1 MASTLRAAAVGIAM
15 AVVSHPVQGQVVSR
29 VSAAEM
35 QAALARS
42 DESDSRGGL
51 FRAAHDNNAQFIL
64 NRRTSPSVIEL
75 HCLWDDL
82 LVVRSGAG
90 TLLHGSKLRGLGR
103 YGAGEWW
110 ATGIV
115 EAGEVTLAAGDVLRI
130 PAGQAHTILPLGDTP
145 LVYLVVKVRT
155 FDERACGSPPRRG
168 S

>member
-1 MASTLRAAAVGIAM
+1 MASARSAAAVVFAM
-15 AVVSHPVQGQVVSR
+15 AIVSHPLHGQAVSR

-75 HCLWDDL
+75 HCMWDDW
-82 LVVRSGAG
+82 LVIRSGAG
-90 TLLHGSKLRGLGR
+90 TLRHGSKLRGLGR
-103 YGAGEWW
+103 YAAGEWR

-130 PAGQAHTILPLGDTP
+130 PAGQAHTIIPLGDAP
-145 LVYLVVKVRT
+145 LVYLVVKLRA
-155 FDERACGSPPRRG
+155 FDELACGSLPRRG